1 MHTHTHTLTKRG
13 VEMGGGGESKDF
25 IEIQRISLS
34 DEEHTETT

>member
-1 MHTHTHTLTKRG
+1 MHIHTHTLTKRG
-13 VEMGGGGESKDF
+13 VEMGGGESKDF